1 MDDYSRDIGKIL
13 GIPKYI
19 VKNTLQLLALA
30 MLHDV
35 AEKALEGKNQ
45 KIIVPYICEMEI
57 GETID
62 VSLDNKFKRMYE
74 EATEGISPLVL
85 EAEKK
90 MIEKIKARYPKE

>member
-1 MDDYSRDIGKIL
+1 MDDYSKELGKIL

-35 AEKALEGKNQ
+35 AEKALEGEEE
-45 KIIVPYICEMEI
+45 KIKIPYICEMKI

-62 VSLDNKFKRMYE
+62 VSLDNKFKKMHQ
-74 EATEGISPLVL
+74 EARDGKSPLVL